1 MDKKTLEKINL
12 KHKLCKKV
20 IARRGSANREEYDEL
35 RRQYNKVRNQ
45 VKSQTNKLKRAFEL
59 DLARKA
65 KNNPKMIWQYINSKS
80 KTRSGIGDLAIDPD
94 DPKSDLTN
102 DNAAKAEILS
112 NFFNRVFTRE
122 PDDEVPYIPPKE
134 IHQHMLPLIITED
147 AAAKLLRKLKV
158 DKSPGRTKC
167 NQSTYR

>member
-35 RRQYNKVRNQ
+35 RRQYNNVRNQ

-65 KNNPKMIWQYINSKS
+65 KK
-80 KTRSGIGDLAIDPD
+80 KT
-94 DPKSDLTN
+94 
-102 DNAAKAEILS
+102 
-112 NFFNRVFTRE
+112 
-122 PDDEVPYIPPKE
+122 
-134 IHQHMLPLIITED
+134 
-147 AAAKLLRKLKV
+147 LR
-158 DKSPGRTKC
+158 
-167 NQSTYR
+167 